1 MFKRQWLWFG
11 KLISDEGFEL
21 WYAQR
26 SINYRDHRGTF
37 QFALEDGILVPIPY
51 QYAGEPIT
59 LNQSEI
65 DQMVDRVVRGIMS
78 QGRAVRVFSK

>member
-21 WYAQR
+21 WYTQR
-26 SINYRDHRGTF
+26 TINYRDDRGTF
-37 QFALEDGILVPIPY
+37 EFALEDGILVPKPY
-51 QYAGEPIT
+51 QYAGERIS

-65 DQMVDRVVRGIMS
+65 DQMVDRVVRGIKS
-78 QGRAVRVFSK
+78 QGRAVQVSSK